1 MTFILYIRVKSWPSE
16 QQSPTDV
23 SKNLEALGRRIMRFS
38 PIVALDAPDGLFLDV
53 SGSERLFGS
62 LQKLLARVS
71 AALQKMNVAAACAI
85 APTAGAAW
93 AIAHGGDD
101 GKIIEPQEL
110 VDTLAPLP
118 PRALRIDAD
127 VADLLHQLGIETIRQ
142 LLDLPRQ
149 VLPARF
155 GAELLTRIDQALGYI
170 PEPLIPLPHPSPIE
184 SAMEFEG
191 TIDSL
196 EAIEWVLGQL
206 LKEVLPQLVRR
217 GLGARRIEVS
227 FAGPHLPPMQ
237 KTIRLSRPSRDP
249 KNLFNLLRCMLE
261 TVKTQWG
268 FSRIGLSVPLAER
281 INDEQI
287 ALMGGEQLAA
297 EKELAQLVE
306 RLRVRLGEIHVRQA
320 RLVELHLPERAFA
333 MTGADTDS
341 QTTGVFA
348 SGLLIPAVS
357 KNHLSTPGQSG
368 AKKRRL
374 QSSANA
380 APPRISLRSNS
391 TVSTVAV
398 PPDPGRRGV
407 NRLLKTEITS
417 RRSAPAW
424 TKALPDNFFLPRPL
438 HLLQTPMEVRVMVSP
453 SDDREGRPI
462 SFTCKGTVHAVAHA
476 AGPERISG
484 CWWDGH
490 NKTRDYF
497 DAEDKEGRRF
507 WLFRVVQSGRWF
519 VQGKYG

>member
-1 MTFILYIRVKSWPSE
+1 VTFILYIRVKSWPSE
-16 QQSPTDV
+16 QQPPADI
-23 SKNLEALGRRIMRFS
+23 SKNLKALGRRMMRFS
-38 PIVALDAPDGLFLDV
+38 PVVAIDAPADGLFLDV

-71 AALQKMNVAAACAI
+71 AALRKMNVNAALAI
-85 APTAGAAW
+85 APTPGAAW
-93 AIAHGGDD
+93 AIAHAGDD
-101 GKIIEPQEL
+101 GKIIEPQGL
-110 VDTLAPLP
+110 IGALAPLP
-118 PRALRIDAD
+118 PRALRIDTD
-127 VADLLHQLGIETIRQ
+127 VSDLLHQLGIETIGQ

-155 GAELLTRIDQALGYI
+155 GAELLTRIDQALGHI
-170 PEPLIPLPHPSPIE
+170 QEPLIPLPLPCPIE
-184 SAMEFEG
+184 AAMEFEG

-206 LKEVLPQLVRR
+206 LKQVLPQLVRR

-227 FAGPHLPPMQ
+227 FAGPHTAPVQ
-237 KTIRLSRPSRDP
+237 KAIRLSRPSRDP

-281 INDEQI
+281 IKDEQI
-287 ALMGGEQLAA
+287 ALKDGEQLAA

-306 RLRVRLGEIHVRQA
+306 RLRVRLGETHVRQA

-333 MTGADTDS
+333 MSGADADTH
-341 QTTGVFA
+341 TTGVFA
-348 SGLLIPAVS
+348 AGLLIPATS
-357 KNHLSTPGQSG
+357 KTNLSTPGQSG
-368 AKKRRL
+368 AKKAVIVQKRKSPRRPGSGL
-374 QSSANA
+374 AIPLRPSVPLSLC
-380 APPRISLRSNS
+380 PP
-391 TVSTVAV
+391 
-398 PPDPGRRGV
+398 
-407 NRLLKTEITS
+407 
-417 RRSAPAW
+417 
-424 TKALPDNFFLPRPL
+424 LPRPL

-519 VQGKYG
+519 VQGRFN